1 MFLFSN
7 IIGTCFL
14 LGESWLA
21 YFAFAS
27 RPSHCDAE
35 DAQFPCGVS
44 SLYNEN
50 FLKIP
55 VIGQI
60 TNFYPML
67 NIAAVPILNITLR
80 NNLLDF
86 LPIKKFIRRR
96 RICLCLL
103 HDHKKIIKGIW
114 SIILSIPVFCIVLV
128 YRDVQEMVTYTG
140 GLCDAFILLI
150 IPAILAYYAR

>member
-1 MFLFSN
+1 MFLYSN
-7 IIGTCFL
+7 VIGTCFL

-21 YFAFAS
+21 YFAFAA

-35 DAQFPCGVS
+35 DAEFPCAVS
-44 SLYNEN
+44 PLYNEN

-55 VIGQI
+55 VVGQI

-86 LPIKKFIRRR
+86 LPIK
-96 RICLCLL
+96 
-103 HDHKKIIKGIW
+103 
-114 SIILSIPVFCIVLV
+114 
-128 YRDVQEMVTYTG
+128 
-140 GLCDAFILLI
+140 
-150 IPAILAYYAR
+150 